1 MANSHPEKKTAYPWL
16 ALSVAIFV
24 LDQFTKGWVSGN
36 FEFGD
41 RVGLIPHLNLVIM
54 HNPGAAFSFLA
65 EESGWQRWFFISVS
79 SIISLGL
86 IIWIMRMPRSKIW
99 FAASL
104 ALILGG
110 ALGNLWDRV
119 EFGYVVDFI
128 DFYYNSWHWPAFN
141 VADIAI
147 SVGAVSLILESLFGQ
162 HDKPHVQ
169 SPPLDKADD
178 MDNLSKH

>member
-1 MANSHPEKKTAYPWL
+1 MANSYAEKKTAYPWL

-24 LDQFTKGWVSGN
+24 LDQFTKGWVTGS

-41 RVGLIPHLNLVIM
+41 RIALIPHLNLVIM

-65 EESGWQRWFFISVS
+65 DAGGWQRGFFITVS
-79 SIISLGL
+79 SIISLGI

-99 FAASL
+99 LAISL
-104 ALILGG
+104 ALVLGG

-128 DFYYNSWHWPAFN
+128 DFYYQTWHWPAFN

-147 SVGAVSLILESLFGQ
+147 SMGAVSLILESLFGKQ
-162 HDKPHVQ
+162 NK
-169 SPPLDKADD
+169 
-178 MDNLSKH
+178 SKTEPSSLIK